1 MESFDQAWEL
11 ICDYCQS
18 KITDVAYK
26 TWFSRLKPVSLD
38 LGRAWPLS
46 RRPTISTS
54 RRCCAATATC
64 WGRPSRTCSAPR
76 SASPSACPRST
87 PPPKQEE
94 PAEDGYE
101 LTFGTF
107 VVGPSNRFA
116 HAACQAVAS
125 QPAILYN
132 PLFIYGNSG
141 LGKTHLLNAVAA
153 EFKKNFPDKSVVY
166 AKSEAFTNEIIDAI
180 ARGTT
185 PAFREKYRKAD
196 LFLMDD
202 IQFIAGKAS
211 TEEEFFHTFNTLYD
225 AKKQIV
231 LTADRPPKDI
241 SILSDRLKTRFEWG
255 LLADVQPPEFETRV
269 AIIARKAESLHF
281 EIPEA
286 VCEYIANKIK
296 SNIRQLEGTV
306 KKLRAYH
313 LLENKPINIATAQ
326 AAISDIINNNQPAPV
341 TVDKIIEEVAR
352 TYSGNVPGGITP
364 EDIRSQKRSAN
375 ISTARQLSM
384 YIAREIT
391 QMSMVEIGQTFGG
404 RDHSTV
410 VYAIRQ
416 AEKNIKKDP
425 PHQGFGGRHHQE
437 HPQPLIFHIS
447 LHIPQT
453 GFSQRWGKFSL
464 FPRPAQPVHSRKGK
478 RGRRFFPGNQ
488 GIFRFST
495 NPQPLLLLRNLKT

>member
-11 ICDYCQS
+11 ICDYCRS
-18 KITDVAYK
+18 RITDVAYK
-26 TWFSRLKPVSLD
+26 TWFDRLKPLSLD
-38 LGRAWPLS
+38 FEAGVAQIEAPNEFHKQTLLRCYSDLLGEAFQSVFGSQIAFAITVPEERK
-46 RRPTISTS
+46 
-54 RRCCAATATC
+54 AAPA
-64 WGRPSRTCSAPR
+64 
-76 SASPSACPRST
+76 PSAES
-87 PPPKQEE
+87 
-94 PAEDGYE
+94 DGYD
-101 LTFGTF
+101 LTFDTF

-125 QPAILYN
+125 QPATLYN

-141 LGKTHLLNAVAA
+141 LGKTHLLNAIAN
-153 EFKKNFPDKSVVY
+153 EFKKNYPDRSVVY
-166 AKSEAFTNEIIDAI
+166 AKSEAFTNEIIEAI

-202 IQFIAGKAS
+202 IQFIAGKIS
-211 TEEEFFHTFNTLYD
+211 VQEEFFHTFNTLYE

-231 LTADRPPKDI
+231 LTSDRPPKDI
-241 SILSDRLKTRFEWG
+241 STLDDRLKTRFEWG
-255 LLADVQPPEFETRV
+255 LTADVQPPEFETRI
-269 AIIARKAESLHF
+269 AIIIRKAESVGLD
-281 EIPEA
+281 IPET
-286 VCEYIANKIK
+286 VCEYIANRLKN
-296 SNIRQLEGTV
+296 NIRQLEGAV
-306 KKLRAYH
+306 KKLRAFH

-410 VYAIRQ
+410 VYAVRQ
-416 AEKNIKKDP
+416 VEKDMKKDP
-425 PHQGFGGRHHQE
+425 RTKA
-437 HPQPLIFHIS
+437 LVDDIIKN
-447 LHIPQT
+447 I
-453 GFSQRWGKFSL
+453 R
-464 FPRPAQPVHSRKGK
+464 SR
-478 RGRRFFPGNQ
+478 
-488 GIFRFST
+488 
-495 NPQPLLLLRNLKT
+495 

>member
-1 MESFDQAWEL
+1 MKKNGNYGILSFEYRPFAERYQKGKLREWERESPPKAAFTWRGINLDSFDQAWEL
-11 ICDYCQS
+11 ICQYCKS
-18 KITDVAYK
+18 NITEVAYN

-38 LGRAWPLS
+38 FDR
-46 RRPTISTS
+46 
-54 RRCCAATATC
+54 ATAMIE
-64 WGRPSRTCSAPR
+64 APNEFH
-76 SASPSACPRST
+76 
-87 PPPKQEE
+87 KQTLLRCYSDLLKDAFQNVFGGGISFQICVHEE
-94 PAEDGYE
+94 LKAQQPEPDPFDQGDYE
-101 LTFGTF
+101 LNFDTF

-116 HAACQAVAS
+116 HAACQAVAAK
-125 QPAILYN
+125 PALLYN
-132 PLFIYGNSG
+132 PLFIYGSSG
-141 LGKTHLLNAVAA
+141 LGKTHLLNAVAK
-153 EFKKNFPDKSVVY
+153 EFKKNFPDRSVIYV
-166 AKSEAFTNEIIDAI
+166 KSEDFTNEIITAI
-180 ARGTT
+180 GQGTT

-231 LTADRPPKDI
+231 LTSDRPPRDI
-241 SILSDRLKTRFEWG
+241 AILEDRLKTRFEWG

-281 EIPEA
+281 EIPET
-286 VCEYIANKIK
+286 VCEYIANKLK

-352 TYSGNVPGGITP
+352 TFSGNVPGGITP
-364 EDIRSQKRSAN
+364 EDIRSKQRNAN
-375 ISTARQLSM
+375 ISMARQVSI

-391 QMSMVEIGQTFGG
+391 NMSMVEIGQTFGG

-416 AEKNIKKDP
+416 AEQNIKKDP
-425 PHQGFGGRHHQE
+425 RTKA
-437 HPQPLIFHIS
+437 LVDDIIKN
-447 LHIPQT
+447 I
-453 GFSQRWGKFSL
+453 RD
-464 FPRPAQPVHSRKGK
+464 R
-478 RGRRFFPGNQ
+478 
-488 GIFRFST
+488 
-495 NPQPLLLLRNLKT
+495 